1 MKKYVPIIATTIATS
16 ALAQTSSVSLY
27 GTLDLGVR
35 SASGLNLS
43 HAPIPGSINGLVSG
57 IDNTSRW
64 GIRGVEDLGGGLRA
78 TFNLESGI
86 AADTGQQINADKFF
100 DRASWVGLGGDWGRV
115 MAGRQTALLADTVA
129 LTDPLGVRFASFN
142 PAVAVTGLSAHGL
155 GTEYGPAGSSAGS
168 YRLDNALKYVGNVGD
183 FTGSLMYALGE
194 ANNSTR
200 SRSSKGAALQYARE
214 ALTISGAIQTFQ
226 ANDTRKLEG
235 WALGAT
241 YRIGA
246 FRLAGLLGDN
256 RADTSP
262 IAETRQRAISLGLT
276 WFASPA
282 IDVTTAYSRLG
293 RSRTGRSDDGYERF
307 ITFVEYK
314 LSRRSKLFGEFDIT
328 RWRNGYQGAVA
339 DSQAHGVTV
348 GMSHSF

>member
-1 MKKYVPIIATTIATS
+1 MKKHLSIIFTTVATS
-16 ALAQTSSVSLY
+16 ALAQTSNVSLY
-27 GTLDLGVR
+27 GTMDLGVR
-35 SASGLNLS
+35 RASGLDLS
-43 HAPIPGSINGLVSG
+43 NAPIPGSITGLVSG

-64 GIRGVEDLGGGLRA
+64 GMRGVEDLGGGLKA
-78 TFNLESGI
+78 SFNLETGI
-86 AADTGQQINADKFF
+86 AADTGQPINAAKYF
-100 DRASWVGLGGDWGRV
+100 DRASWVGLGSDWGRV
-115 MAGRQTALLADTVA
+115 TAGRQTSLLADTVA

-142 PAVAVTGLSAHGL
+142 PAVAITGLSAHGL
-155 GTEYGPAGSSAGS
+155 GIEYGPAGSSAGS
-168 YRLDNALKYVGNVGD
+168 YRLDNSLKYVGNVGG
-183 FTGSLMYALGE
+183 FTGSLMYAFGE

-200 SRSSKGAALQYARE
+200 SRYSKGAALQYARD
-214 ALTISGAIQTFQ
+214 ALTVSGAIQTFQ

-256 RADTSP
+256 RANTSP
-262 IAETRQRAISLGLT
+262 IAETRQRSVSLGLT
-276 WFASPA
+276 WSASPA

-293 RSRTGRSDDGYERF
+293 RSRTGRSDDGYGRL

-314 LSRRSKLFGEFDIT
+314 LSRRSKVYGEFDIT
-328 RWRNGYQGAVA
+328 RWRNGYQGVGA
-339 DSQAHGVTV
+339 DSQAHGVSV